1 MRQAGEGGHRRRAG
15 DGHEQYDRRQA
26 YSSGF
31 HDIRRQSTDRATKKR
46 SKNVQCCRISGM
58 RGSDTPMPIVAER
71 ALYRWTRDLHL
82 YLGLFVSPFV
92 IAFAISVFFLNHARV
107 DTSVAS
113 STKTFRGV
121 TIPDG
126 IETARGR
133 DAVDRARTITNQVGV
148 SGEIGFVRYVQT
160 ERRIVI
166 PVSKPG
172 LETTIDVDLVKRTAV
187 VSRRSTG
194 LLERVA
200 YLHKS
205 PGPHNAHLRGN
216 WLWTQFWRWLAD
228 ATVYLVLFISATGVY
243 LWLTIK
249 AERRI
254 GLALLGAGAVTAI
267 TFLYG
272 LAS

>member
-1 MRQAGEGGHRRRAG
+1 MSIEKA
-15 DGHEQYDRRQA
+15 
-26 YSSGF
+26 F
-31 HDIRRQSTDRATKKR
+31 
-46 SKNVQCCRISGM
+46 
-58 RGSDTPMPIVAER
+58 
-71 ALYRWTRDLHL
+71 YRWTRDLHL
-82 YLGLFVSPFV
+82 YFGLFVSPFV
-92 IAFAISVFFLNHARV
+92 IAFAISVFFLNHGHV

-113 STKTFRGV
+113 SIATYRDV

-133 DAVDRARTITNQVGV
+133 DAIDRARTITNQVGA
-148 SGEIGFVRYVQT
+148 SGEIGFVRYVRS
-160 ERRIVI
+160 ERRLTI

-172 LETTIDVDLVKRTAV
+172 LETAIDVDLVKRTAV

-194 LLERVA
+194 LLESMA

-205 PGPHNAHLRGN
+205 PGPHNADLRGN
-216 WLWTQFWRWLAD
+216 WLWTLVWRWLAD

-249 AERRI
+249 TERRI
-254 GLALLGAGAVTAI
+254 GLALLGAGAVTAVACV
-267 TFLYG
+267 YG